1 MTHLFVLPF
10 ILLVVLASSTFGDK
24 HFFCYRYAVQTTTL
38 SGLETSGN
46 GW

>member
-1 MTHLFVLPF
+1 MISLFVMPLM
-10 ILLVVLASSTFGDK
+10 LLVVFANSF
-24 HFFCYRYAVQTTTL
+24 YRYAVQTANP